1 MKTRIRAVILLL
13 PGKIS
18 YLFLQ
23 ASKNKSSIE
32 SSGTLHQNWRLKPRF
47 QAIYEFHSKMKRVM
61 HIIISI
67 ELIDQGR
74 ELINIVLN

>member
-1 MKTRIRAVILLL
+1 
-13 PGKIS
+13 
-18 YLFLQ
+18 
-23 ASKNKSSIE
+23 
-32 SSGTLHQNWRLKPRF
+32 
-47 QAIYEFHSKMKRVM
+47 MKRVM